1 MAPGFLAVLS
11 EPGNQVSLDEFHDWY
26 DNEHIPLR
34 LNHLPSFLS
43 GARYRSIDGVK
54 PSWIAVYEIDDTK
67 TFSDQSYTV
76 LREKRSQRE
85 EDVMGRLEVLD
96 RRTCEVVRE
105 VGEVNLRTTGLKVG
119 NPSQWVVTHGVGR
132 AATSKADGIAE
143 TLDGDEF
150 KEVVRWIN
158 EVVTKL
164 ESNLVGGWVKTRVLK
179 VLESA
184 KTGTNL
190 NKNGHSSSK
199 EEQSVLSYFVF
210 HGKSSIYIL
219 LTIHGLS
226 DHFLAGGSEFVSE
239 ESANSPTFREI
250 IEENS
255 KASLQFSEFRQWEL
269 YKSYPCVA
277 QGNVNLKA

>member
-43 GARYRSIDGVK
+43 GARYRSIDAVK

-67 TFSDQSYTV
+67 TFNDQSYTV

-85 EDVMGRLEVLD
+85 EDVIGRLEVLD
-96 RRTCEVVRE
+96 RRTCEVVGE
-105 VGEVNLRTTGLKVG
+105 VGEVSIRTTGLRVG

-132 AATSKADGIAE
+132 AATSRAGGIAE
-143 TLDGDEF
+143 TLDEDEEF

-158 EVVTKL
+158 EVVSKL
-164 ESNLVGGWVKTRVLK
+164 ESNSVGGWAKTRVLK

-184 KTGTNL
+184 KTGMNL
-190 NKNGHSSSK
+190 GRNGHSSNK

-219 LTIHGLS
+219 LTIHHELS
-226 DHFLAGGSEFVSE
+226 DHFLAGGQNSSQRKALTHPPSEKLLRKIPSRLFNFQSSDSGSCINRILV
-239 ESANSPTFREI
+239 
-250 IEENS
+250 
-255 KASLQFSEFRQWEL
+255 
-269 YKSYPCVA
+269 
-277 QGNVNLKA
+277 

>member
-43 GARYRSIDGVK
+43 GARYQSIDEIK

-67 TFSDQSYTV
+67 TFKDPSYTV

-85 EDVMGRLEVLD
+85 ADVIGRLEVLD

-105 VGEVNLRTTGLKVG
+105 VGGEANSSSRTTGLRVG
-119 NPSQWVVTHGVGR
+119 NPSRWVVTHGVGR
-132 AATSKADGIAE
+132 AAGGLGTADE
-143 TLDGDEF
+143 DDEEL
-150 KEVVRWIN
+150 KEVVKWSD

-164 ESNLVGGWVKTRVLK
+164 ENNSVGGWVKTRVLK

-184 KTGTNL
+184 KTGANL
-190 NKNGHSSSK
+190 GENGYSSNG
-199 EEQSVLSYFVF
+199 EDQLYFVF
-210 HGKSSIYIL
+210 HGKVFHIY
-219 LTIHGLS
+219 
-226 DHFLAGGSEFVSE
+226 F
-239 ESANSPTFREI
+239 
-250 IEENS
+250 
-255 KASLQFSEFRQWEL
+255 
-269 YKSYPCVA
+269 
-277 QGNVNLKA
+277 

>member
-43 GARYRSIDGVK
+43 GARYRSIDEVK

-67 TFSDQSYTV
+67 TFKDQSYTV
-76 LREKRSQRE
+76 LREKRSPRE
-85 EDVMGRLEVLD
+85 ENLMGRLEVLD
-96 RRTCEVVRE
+96 RRTCEVVQVRE
-105 VGEVNLRTTGLKVG
+105 VGGETSRRTTGLRVG
-119 NPSQWVVTHGVGR
+119 NPSRWVVTHGI
-132 AATSKADGIAE
+132 GI
-143 TLDGDEF
+143 TGGDEDEEF
-150 KEVVRWIN
+150 TGKEVVKWLN

-164 ESNLVGGWVKTRVLK
+164 ENNSVGGWVKTRVLK

-190 NKNGHSSSK
+190 NLG

-210 HGKSSIYIL
+210 HGKSSIY
-219 LTIHGLS
+219 T
-226 DHFLAGGSEFVSE
+226 
-239 ESANSPTFREI
+239 P
-250 IEENS
+250 
-255 KASLQFSEFRQWEL
+255 
-269 YKSYPCVA
+269 
-277 QGNVNLKA
+277 